1 MTKWRHERIYDHKKK
16 KTSRAKCQNIWHHP
30 HVHHSPPSSNYSL
43 IPRIPER
50 KGTGNGNG
58 GIGWRCIY
66 DHQSIAVCKYT
77 YSNSPNIE
85 TSTFS
90 STYDSFYLPLAQTKS
105 TVLYIHTFPSPP
117 LASPHPFSHS
127 KAFTNTQPITH
138 FPHNQLCVDKVWLRH
153 QSSCSCTSSCKKE
166 TKNQKIRNQP
176 CRTLHRIPHSS
187 RHFFFADPT
196 SHREREG
203 GRKRVCVRRIAAH
216 RMNANDKI

>member
-1 MTKWRHERIYDHKKK
+1 MITRKK
-16 KTSRAKCQNIWHHP
+16 KTSRTKRQNIWHHP

-50 KGTGNGNG
+50 KRTRTGNGNG

-117 LASPHPFSHS
+117 LASPHPFIHS
-127 KAFTNTQPITH
+127 PIQKRPSQT
-138 FPHNQLCVDKVWLRH
+138 HNQL
-153 QSSCSCTSSCKKE
+153 
-166 TKNQKIRNQP
+166 
-176 CRTLHRIPHSS
+176 
-187 RHFFFADPT
+187 PT
-196 SHREREG
+196 SLT
-203 GRKRVCVRRIAAH
+203 VSCV
-216 RMNANDKI
+216 